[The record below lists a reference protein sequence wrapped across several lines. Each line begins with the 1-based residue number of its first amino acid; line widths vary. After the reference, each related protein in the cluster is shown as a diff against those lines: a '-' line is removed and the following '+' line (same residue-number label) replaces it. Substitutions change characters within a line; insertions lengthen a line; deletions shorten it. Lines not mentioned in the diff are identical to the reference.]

1 MAKKKWAKRT
11 LKLKRNHGWS
21 CRDGYSIFVADR
33 GAVRFDIPRGWV
45 VEPGEKSSIKI
56 LDKPSP
62 DDDCCLEMTVFY
74 LNDRI
79 DWSGLPLVQML
90 DEVTSKD
97 EQDDDGNPVPPEES
111 TVLDRSEVFEDQ
123 RGDMQ
128 IAWRRTHFIDAK
140 ENREAFSYT
149 LVARRWNIMPLITF
163 AYWAD
168 DATRIE
174 PAWQEVLRTLTL
186 GDYVEDPTQRLT
198 DV

>member
-1 MAKKKWAKRT
+1 
-11 LKLKRNHGWS
+11 
-21 CRDGYSIFVADR
+21 
-33 GAVRFDIPRGWV
+33 
-45 VEPGEKSSIKI
+45 
-56 LDKPSP
+56 
-62 DDDCCLEMTVFY
+62 
-74 LNDRI
+74 
-79 DWSGLPLVQML
+79 ML

-111 TVLDRSEVFEDQ
+111 MVLERSEVIEDQ
-123 RGDMQ
+123 RDDMQ
-128 IAWRRTHFIDAK
+128 IAWRRTNFIDAN

-168 DATRIE
+168 DAAWVE
-174 PAWQEVLRTLTL
+174 HAWQEMLRTLTL